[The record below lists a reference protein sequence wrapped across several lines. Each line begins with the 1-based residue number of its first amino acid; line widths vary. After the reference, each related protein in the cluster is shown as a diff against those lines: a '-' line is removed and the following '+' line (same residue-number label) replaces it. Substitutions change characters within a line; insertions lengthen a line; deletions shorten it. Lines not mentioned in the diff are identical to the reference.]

1 MLHPTTRRRWVN
13 AHAAL
18 VAGTLAPGVREE
30 LAMSAQ
36 NKTRL
41 NVQESMACLSRRGFL
56 RTAGMLGLGVAAA
69 GLAGCGGST
78 DSSSA
83 SAGTSGAAGGTL
95 VISLPSSP
103 KYLDPILYTGS
114 YESQIINCVCDT
126 LVDYNMD
133 LSQIVPVLATDW
145 TISDDGLTYT
155 FNLRSDAKFQKGQ
168 YQDGRAVTAEDIKYS
183 LERSAKQSSMNRLAM
198 LDHVDVVS
206 DTTVNCVLNAPAAS
220 FLTALTD
227 AGNVIVPKEEVE
239 GWGDS
244 FGDHLVG
251 SGPFKLDQFLKDQE
265 SDLSKNDAYWGPTP
279 NLDGVTIKVVTDMTQ
294 AANGLTT
301 GELDMATSLT
311 GESIQT
317 IKNNSDLVMQQTPA
331 LHIAYVYF
339 NQVNGPTA
347 DQRVRKAI
355 LMAINRDD
363 LVKGV
368 YPYGEAETASLPL
381 PKGSWG
387 YDASVESDVP
397 AYDPDAAKALM
408 AEAGYA
414 DGLSLN
420 LYISN
425 TEARIKMGTILQQT
439 LKETL
444 NIDLTI
450 NPSDWGTFSA
460 TAASG
465 TADMYGMSW
474 TWYPDPYFFLN
485 KLFSSSEVG
494 ALGNGAGFSHQDV
507 DDLLDKALAVTDQDQ
522 RADYYKQALKA
533 IVSYDPMLVYASE
546 YVNTGLTT
554 KVQGYEQRADSK
566 IVIVNDEVNVSKTA

>member
-1 MLHPTTRRRWVN
+1 MR
-13 AHAAL
+13 
-18 VAGTLAPGVREE
+18 PGVREE

-36 NKTRL
+36 SKTRL

-56 RTAGMLGLGVAAA
+56 RTAGMLGLGAAA
-69 GLAGCGGST
+69 MGLAGCGGGSGT
-78 DSSSA
+78 SSA
-83 SAGTSGAAGGTL
+83 SSGTGGAAAGGTL
-95 VISLPSSP
+95 VFSLPSSP

-133 LSQIVPVLATDW
+133 LSEIVPVLATDW

-155 FNLRSDAKFQKGQ
+155 FNLRSDAKFQKGK
-168 YQDGRAVTAEDIKYS
+168 YQDGRAVTADDIKYS
-183 LERSAKQSSMNRLAM
+183 LERSAKESSMNRLSM

-220 FLTALTD
+220 FITALTD
-227 AGNVIVPKEEVE
+227 AGNAIVPKEEVE
-239 GWGDS
+239 GWGNS

-265 SDLSKNDAYWGPTP
+265 SVLSKNDAYWGPAP

-294 AANGLTT
+294 AANGLAT

-317 IKNNSDLVMQQTPA
+317 IKNNSDLIMQQTPG
-331 LHIAYVYF
+331 LHVAYVYF
-339 NQVNGPTA
+339 NQANGPTA

-368 YPYGEAETASLPL
+368 YPYGEAQTASLPL

-387 YDASVESDVP
+387 YDASVEGDVP

-408 AEAGYA
+408 REAGYG

-465 TADMYGMSW
+465 AADMYGMSW
-474 TWYPDPYFFLN
+474 SWYPDPYFFLN
-485 KLFSSSEVG
+485 KLFSGSEAG
-494 ALGNGAGFSHQDV
+494 ALGNGAGFVHQDV
-507 DDLLDKALAVTDQDQ
+507 DDLLDKALAATDQDQ
-522 RADYYKQALKA
+522 RAGYYRQALKT

-566 IVIVNDEVNVSKTA
+566 VVVVNDEVNISKTA

>member
-1 MLHPTTRRRWVN
+1 
-13 AHAAL
+13 
-18 VAGTLAPGVREE
+18 
-30 LAMSAQ
+30 MSAR
-36 NKTRL
+36 NATRM
-41 NVQESMACLSRRGFL
+41 NVTDSMKCLSRRGFL
-56 RTAGMLGLGVAAA
+56 RSAGLLGLGVAAA
-69 GLAGCGGST
+69 GLAGCGGSST

-83 SAGTSGAAGGTL
+83 GTAAGGTL
-95 VISLPSSP
+95 VMSLPSSP
-103 KYLDPILYTGS
+103 KYLDPIKYTGT

-133 LSQIVPVLATDW
+133 LSEIVPVLATGW

-155 FNLRSDAKFQKGQ
+155 FTLRDDAKFQSGQ
-168 YQDGRAVTAEDIKYS
+168 YQDGRALTAEDVKYS
-183 LERSAKQSSMNRLAM
+183 LERSAKESSMNRLSM
-198 LDHVDVVS
+198 LDHVDIVD
-206 DTTVNCVLNAPAAS
+206 DTTVNCVLTAPAAS

-251 SGPFKLDQFLKDQE
+251 SGPFKLDQFIKDQE
-265 SDLSKNDAYWGPTP
+265 SDLTKNDTYWGSAP

-317 IKNNSDLVMQQTPA
+317 IKNNSDLVMDQTPG

-355 LMAINRDD
+355 LMAVNRDD

-368 YPYGEAETASLPL
+368 YPYGEAESASVPL

-387 YDASVESDVP
+387 YDSAVEDDVP
-397 AYDPDAAKALM
+397 TYDPEAAKALLT
-408 AEAGYA
+408 EAGYG

-425 TEARIKMGTILQQT
+425 TEARVKMGTILQQT
-439 LKETL
+439 LKENL
-444 NIDLTI
+444 NIDVTI
-450 NPSDWGTFSA
+450 NPSDWGTFST

-494 ALGNGAGFSHQDV
+494 ALGNGAGFSHSDV
-507 DDLLDKALAVTDQDQ
+507 DDLLDKALAVTDQDK
-522 RADYYKQALKA
+522 RAEYYKQALKL

-554 KVQGYEQRADSK
+554 KVQGYEQRADGK
-566 IVIVNDEVNVSKTA
+566 ICIVNDEVNVSKTA

>member
-1 MLHPTTRRRWVN
+1 
-13 AHAAL
+13 
-18 VAGTLAPGVREE
+18 
-30 LAMSAQ
+30 MSAQ
-36 NKTRL
+36 SKTRL

-56 RTAGMLGLGVAAA
+56 RTAGMLGLGAAA
-69 GLAGCGGST
+69 MGLAGCGGGSGT
-78 DSSSA
+78 SSA
-83 SAGTSGAAGGTL
+83 SSGTGGAAAGGTL
-95 VISLPSSP
+95 VFSLPSSP

-133 LSQIVPVLATDW
+133 LSEIVPVLATDW

-155 FNLRSDAKFQKGQ
+155 FNLRSDAKFQKGK
-168 YQDGRAVTAEDIKYS
+168 YQDGRAVTADDIKYS
-183 LERSAKQSSMNRLAM
+183 LERSAKESSMNRLSM

-220 FLTALTD
+220 FITALTD
-227 AGNVIVPKEEVE
+227 AGNAIVPKEEVE
-239 GWGDS
+239 GWGNS

-265 SDLSKNDAYWGPTP
+265 SVLSKNDAYWGPAP

-294 AANGLTT
+294 AANGLAT

-317 IKNNSDLVMQQTPA
+317 IKNNSDLVMQQTPG
-331 LHIAYVYF
+331 LHVAYVYF
-339 NQVNGPTA
+339 NQANGPTA

-355 LMAINRDD
+355 LMAVNRDD
-363 LVKGV
+363 LVRGV
-368 YPYGEAETASLPL
+368 YPYGEAQTASLPL

-387 YDASVESDVP
+387 YDASVEGDVP

-408 AEAGYA
+408 REAGYG

-465 TADMYGMSW
+465 AADMYGMSW
-474 TWYPDPYFFLN
+474 SWYPDPYFFLN
-485 KLFSSSEVG
+485 KLFSGSEAG
-494 ALGNGAGFSHQDV
+494 ALGNGAGFVHQDV
-507 DDLLDKALAVTDQDQ
+507 DDLLDKALAATDQDQ
-522 RADYYKQALKA
+522 RAGYYRQALKT

-566 IVIVNDEVNVSKTA
+566 VVVVNDEVNISKTA

>member
-1 MLHPTTRRRWVN
+1 MR
-13 AHAAL
+13 
-18 VAGTLAPGVREE
+18 PGVREE

-36 NKTRL
+36 SKTRL

-56 RTAGMLGLGVAAA
+56 RMAGMLGLGAAA
-69 GLAGCGGST
+69 MGLAGCGGGSGA
-78 DSSSA
+78 SSA
-83 SAGTSGAAGGTL
+83 SSGTGGAVAGGTL
-95 VISLPSSP
+95 VFSLPSSP

-133 LSQIVPVLATDW
+133 LSEIVPVLATDW

-155 FNLRSDAKFQKGQ
+155 FNLRSDAKFQKGK
-168 YQDGRAVTAEDIKYS
+168 YQDGRAVTADDIKYS
-183 LERSAKQSSMNRLAM
+183 LERSAKESSMNRLSM

-206 DTTVNCVLNAPAAS
+206 DTTVSCVLNAPAAS
-220 FLTALTD
+220 FITALTD
-227 AGNVIVPKEEVE
+227 AGNAIVPKEEVE

-265 SDLSKNDAYWGPTP
+265 SVLSKNDAYWGPAP

-294 AANGLTT
+294 AANGLAT

-317 IKNNSDLVMQQTPA
+317 IKNNSDLVMQQTPG
-331 LHIAYVYF
+331 LHVAYVYF
-339 NQVNGPTA
+339 NQANGPTA

-355 LMAINRDD
+355 LMAVNRDD
-363 LVKGV
+363 LVRGV
-368 YPYGEAETASLPL
+368 YPYGEAQTASLPL

-387 YDASVESDVP
+387 YDASVEGDVP

-408 AEAGYA
+408 REAGYG

-465 TADMYGMSW
+465 AADMYGMSW
-474 TWYPDPYFFLN
+474 SWYPDPYFFLN
-485 KLFSSSEVG
+485 KLFSGSEAG
-494 ALGNGAGFSHQDV
+494 ALGNGAGFVHQDV
-507 DDLLDKALAVTDQDQ
+507 DDLLDKALAATDQDQ
-522 RADYYKQALKA
+522 RAGYYRQALKT

-566 IVIVNDEVNVSKTA
+566 VVVVNDEVNISKTA

>member
-1 MLHPTTRRRWVN
+1 
-13 AHAAL
+13 
-18 VAGTLAPGVREE
+18 
-30 LAMSAQ
+30 MSAQ
-36 NKTRL
+36 SKTRL

-56 RTAGMLGLGVAAA
+56 RTAGMLGLGAAA
-69 GLAGCGGST
+69 MGLAGCGGGSGT
-78 DSSSA
+78 SSA
-83 SAGTSGAAGGTL
+83 SSGTGGAAAGGTL
-95 VISLPSSP
+95 VFSLPSSP

-133 LSQIVPVLATDW
+133 LSEIVPVLATDW

-155 FNLRSDAKFQKGQ
+155 FNLRSDAKFQKGK
-168 YQDGRAVTAEDIKYS
+168 YQDGRAVTADDIKYS
-183 LERSAKQSSMNRLAM
+183 LERSAKESSMNRLSM

-220 FLTALTD
+220 FITALTD
-227 AGNVIVPKEEVE
+227 AGNAIVPKEEVE
-239 GWGDS
+239 GWGNS

-265 SDLSKNDAYWGPTP
+265 SVLSKNDAYWGPAP

-294 AANGLTT
+294 AANGLAT

-317 IKNNSDLVMQQTPA
+317 IKNNSDLIMQQTPG
-331 LHIAYVYF
+331 LHVAYVYF
-339 NQVNGPTA
+339 NQANGPTA

-368 YPYGEAETASLPL
+368 YPYGEAQTASLPL

-387 YDASVESDVP
+387 YDASVEGDVP

-408 AEAGYA
+408 REAGYG

-465 TADMYGMSW
+465 AADMYGMSW
-474 TWYPDPYFFLN
+474 SWYPDPYFFLN
-485 KLFSSSEVG
+485 KLFGGSEAG
-494 ALGNGAGFSHQDV
+494 ALGNGAGFVHQDV
-507 DDLLDKALAVTDQDQ
+507 DDLLDKALAATDQDQ
-522 RADYYKQALKA
+522 RAGYYRQALKT

-566 IVIVNDEVNVSKTA
+566 VVVVNDEVNISKTA

>member
-1 MLHPTTRRRWVN
+1 MR
-13 AHAAL
+13 
-18 VAGTLAPGVREE
+18 PGVREE

-36 NKTRL
+36 SKTRL

-56 RTAGMLGLGVAAA
+56 RTAGMLGLGAAA
-69 GLAGCGGST
+69 MGLAGCGGGSGT
-78 DSSSA
+78 SSA
-83 SAGTSGAAGGTL
+83 SSGTGGAAAGGTL
-95 VISLPSSP
+95 VFSLPSSP

-133 LSQIVPVLATDW
+133 LSEIVPVLATDW

-155 FNLRSDAKFQKGQ
+155 FNLRSDAKFQKGK
-168 YQDGRAVTAEDIKYS
+168 YQDGRAVTADDIKYS
-183 LERSAKQSSMNRLAM
+183 LERSAKESSMNRLSM

-220 FLTALTD
+220 FITALTD
-227 AGNVIVPKEEVE
+227 AGNAIVPKEEVE
-239 GWGDS
+239 GWGNS

-265 SDLSKNDAYWGPTP
+265 SVLSKNDAYWGPAP

-294 AANGLTT
+294 AANGLAT

-317 IKNNSDLVMQQTPA
+317 IKNNSDLVMQQTPG
-331 LHIAYVYF
+331 LHVAYVYF
-339 NQVNGPTA
+339 NQANGPTA

-355 LMAINRDD
+355 LMAVNRDD
-363 LVKGV
+363 LVRGV
-368 YPYGEAETASLPL
+368 YPYGEAQTASLPL

-387 YDASVESDVP
+387 YDASVEGDVP

-408 AEAGYA
+408 REAGYG

-465 TADMYGMSW
+465 AADMYGMSW
-474 TWYPDPYFFLN
+474 SWYPDPYFFLN
-485 KLFSSSEVG
+485 KLFSGSEAG
-494 ALGNGAGFSHQDV
+494 ALGNGAGFVHQDV
-507 DDLLDKALAVTDQDQ
+507 DDLLDKALAATDQDQ
-522 RADYYKQALKA
+522 RAGYYRQALKT

-566 IVIVNDEVNVSKTA
+566 VVVVNDEVNISKTA

>member
-1 MLHPTTRRRWVN
+1 MCRVGCREDW
-13 AHAAL
+13 
-18 VAGTLAPGVREE
+18 PGVREE

-78 DSSSA
+78 DNSSA
-83 SAGTSGAAGGTL
+83 STGTSGAAGGTL

-103 KYLDPILYTGS
+103 KYLDPILYTGT

-168 YQDGRAVTAEDIKYS
+168 YQDGRAKFLDGLS
-183 LERSAKQSSMNRLAM
+183 LYERNRA
-198 LDHVDVVS
+198 DVVS

-439 LKETL
+439 LRETL

-474 TWYPDPYFFLN
+474 TWYPDPFFFLN

-546 YVNTGLTT
+546 FVNTGLTT
-554 KVQGYEQRADSK
+554 KVQGYEQRADGK